1 MKTKTISDVL
11 RAAIADFEP
20 GQNELARKTGVAQPV
35 ISRFVAGLDIRLAT
49 ADKLAAF
56 LGVIASRKRHR

>member
-1 MKTKTISDVL
+1 MQTNSLSDVL

-20 GQNELARKTGVAQPV
+20 GHNELARKTGVAQPI

-49 ADKLAAF
+49 ADKLATF

>member
-1 MKTKTISDVL
+1 MKAKSLSAVL
-11 RAAIADFEP
+11 RSAIAEFEP

-35 ISRFVAGLDIRLAT
+35 ISRFAAGKDIRLET

-56 LGVIASRKRHR
+56 LGIVASRR